1 MSCHR
6 LASPSKNTLFLSISR
21 PIVRLTSRSKKDE
34 GRAMRHTFSGNAKSV
49 AGAAFIGLG
58 IIVLYENL
66 DLAASQLKHLFG
78 NPGLPGILPTVTLA
92 ALRVLQAYAANH
104 QRFVACLFQHALVTL
119 WPLLLVMAGTALSR
133 DPFPGNADAITKK
146 DRETVDF
153 NVRRSTLK

>member
-1 MSCHR
+1 
-6 LASPSKNTLFLSISR
+6 
-21 PIVRLTSRSKKDE
+21 
-34 GRAMRHTFSGNAKSV
+34 MRHTFSGNAKSV

>member
-1 MSCHR
+1 MQY
-6 LASPSKNTLFLSISR
+6 
-21 PIVRLTSRSKKDE
+21 
-34 GRAMRHTFSGNAKSV
+34 TFSGRAKSV
-49 AGAAFIGLG
+49 AGAAFTGLG

-104 QRFVACLFQHALVTL
+104 QRFVASLFQHALVTL
-119 WPLLLVMAGTALSR
+119 WPLLLVVAGAGLSR
-133 DPFPGNADAITKK
+133 DSFPGNAGATTKK

>member
-66 DLAASQLKHLFG
+66 DLAASQLRHLSG
-78 NPGLPGILPTVTLA
+78 NSGLPGMLPTVILV

-104 QRFVACLFQHALVTL
+104 QRFVASLFQHALVTL
-119 WPLLLVMAGTALSR
+119 WPLLLVVAGAGLSR
-133 DPFPGNADAITKK
+133 DSFPGNAGATTKK